1 MKSVQYSSSFTYTS
15 KRRVLNPP
23 TLGLVWWKTIDSE
36 SDAFLDEVMCRI
48 RSYLEG
54 KGNVTD
60 FIPQSSLRKTSDLS
74 LPLEGLG
81 LENAL
86 LDIDNFLKHSVK
98 TNQPGFM
105 NPLWGGINIAA
116 FAGEVIATLA
126 NNSMYTYELSPMA
139 TLIEQALVKRMC
151 EM

>member
-1 MKSVQYSSSFTYTS
+1 MTKVVEILLTLRTA
-15 KRRVLNPP
+15 KRRVLNPS
-23 TLGLVWWKTIDSE
+23 TLGLIWGKTIDSE
-36 SDAFLDEVMCRI
+36 SDAFLDEVMGRI
-48 RSYLEG
+48 RSYLED

-86 LDIDNFLKHSVK
+86 SDIDNFLKHSVK

-105 NPLWGGINIAA
+105 NPLGVA
-116 FAGEVIATLA
+116 
-126 NNSMYTYELSPMA
+126 
-139 TLIEQALVKRMC
+139 
-151 EM
+151 